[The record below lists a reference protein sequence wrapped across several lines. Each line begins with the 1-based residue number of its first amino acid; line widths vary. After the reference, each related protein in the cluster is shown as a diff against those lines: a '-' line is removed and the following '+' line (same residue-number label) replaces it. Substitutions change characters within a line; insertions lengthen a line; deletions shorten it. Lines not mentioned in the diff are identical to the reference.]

1 MTLRHAAFRALLLAS
16 AAAIP
21 IGAGAQTPGS
31 PSSQS
36 GTADVIR
43 VLLDQSAYWRSK
55 SETKLADEA
64 LARVLALDPNNVD
77 ALAAQAQ
84 AAADRGDQKA
94 AQDALAKLQAARPD
108 DPRIA
113 SIQQA
118 LRVGP
123 IDQTALAEARRLAQ
137 DGKPADALAAY
148 RRVFKGDIPPPS
160 LATEYYGTLG
170 ATEGNWE
177 AARDG
182 LATHLRANP
191 QDLQAQLTYAALLTY
206 RDETRDDGIQ
216 RLAFLTREAQVADQ
230 ADRAWRQTLSWLPA
244 TQASVAKYQQ
254 YLAHNPNDSEVQHW
268 RDVAQADTGSLRA
281 SGFDDLA
288 NNRTD
293 KADTEFTKAVGV
305 DAKDSDSLIGLAL
318 VRFKQNRRAEGRDLI
333 RRAIEI
339 DPSKATQYQSMLD
352 TSAAANGNA
361 GGRGGNG
368 NGVNYGAIA
377 ARKIRGQYAQ
387 VAALTQRGEYAA
399 AESLLRQLMGKRPN
413 AGNYLQLGDIQS
425 RAGHLAEAEA
435 SLRTALRS
443 QPRNV
448 AALGSLASVLS
459 REGKQADA
467 DQIYTQAQSLGGG
480 NAIGQS
486 RAQALRQQAEFV
498 SDPAARTGLF
508 RAAVAADPANPWL
521 RLELARSLLGQDREA
536 EARQVMAVVTDV
548 PRPTVDQ
555 LRAGIYF
562 ADSDHQNSL
571 AASLVSRLPPNA
583 RTPEMQEVGV
593 RSEIAGDVQDARSQP
608 TVAGM
613 EQRMVALAAKP
624 DPTGG
629 RGAAFAQALVRAG
642 DKAGAREVIRAA
654 LNASRSPTP
663 QQRIAYA
670 GALVGAGFPRDASVV
685 TAGLQS
691 TGLNPLQRSNL
702 ETVQNDA
709 AVSAA
714 DNLNTSGDTTQALNA
729 LRPRLAQDPASPALN
744 MALARVYQAQ
754 KQPGT
759 AVAITQEL
767 LKRNPNDVS
776 VQVAAA
782 SAALSAGDMDRAADI
797 ARQLTTDFPDE
808 PQGWFAAAQV
818 ARARGDNGTALA
830 NLRKARD
837 LRKQQ
842 LSSQGT
848 SDASDVVVPGWLIG
862 RQYAFNQPANVMND
876 ASPGPAPVAN
886 SSDCVTRDY
895 EQYAQND
902 ATAPD
907 GYSAQGY
914 VPAGRVSQP
923 LSAPPGLGV
932 RASPQTAGPAS
943 PGYAQIATAAP
954 LQPAPF
960 QASPSQADL
969 MQPAPFQTAQTD
981 LGVLSL
987 VPTANST
994 RSTTSPTPDEPSAG
1008 STASGGRN
1016 IPQQPSDP
1024 LTAQIDSSI
1033 QQVSSAIAP
1042 EVDGS
1047 LSLRGRSGARGLS
1060 KLFDVEA
1067 PLEASFSPNGY
1078 GRLKVQV
1085 TPVYLTTGQPA
1096 GGTKAL
1102 FGTNPIIAAQTP
1114 AAAAPFYARSP
1125 TTDAAGAGIDV
1136 SYAYSFVTADIG
1148 ATPIGFQQ
1156 SQVVGGV
1163 QFLPRLTNNL
1173 SLRLTA
1179 DRRAVTD
1186 SLLSYAGQQDGR
1198 TGQKW
1203 GGVTKNRLFANF
1215 EGSVGNT
1222 YYYAGAGF
1230 AAELGEQVAKNTDVE
1245 AGAGF
1250 STPVWTTPTQE
1261 VRLGANLVYF
1271 GYRQNLGNF
1280 TIGNGGYFSP
1290 QQYVAFLIPATYKQ
1304 QLTDDLV
1311 YNIGGSIGVQSY
1323 RAKSSR
1329 VFPTDSGLEGQLE
1342 TATNSTFNP
1351 RFGGFSGT
1359 GLAGG
1364 AHGDI
1369 DYRVND
1375 NLHVGA
1381 QAGFDRSGNFT
1392 EGTGLVYARYTFNNP
1407 SPQQ

>member
-113 SIQQA
+113 SIQQS

-137 DGKPADALAAY
+137 DGKAADALAAY

-160 LATEYYGTLG
+160 LATEFYQTLG

-182 LATHLRANP
+182 LAAHLRANP
-191 QDLQAQLTYAALLTY
+191 QDLQAQLAYAELLTY
-206 RDETRDDGIQ
+206 RDETRDDGVQ
-216 RLAFLTREAQVADQ
+216 RLAFLTREPQVADQ

-244 TQASVAKYQQ
+244 TQPSVAKYEQ

-268 RDVAQADTGSLRA
+268 RDVAQSDTGSLRGA
-281 SGFDDLA
+281 GFDDLA
-288 NNRTD
+288 NNHID
-293 KADTEFTKAVGV
+293 KADSEFSKAISV
-305 DAKDSDSLIGLAL
+305 DDKDSDSLVGLAL
-318 VRFKQNRRAEGRDLI
+318 VRFKQNRQADGRELI
-333 RRAIEI
+333 RRAIAI

-352 TSAAANGNA
+352 TSAAANGGNN
-361 GGRGGNG
+361 GRGGNS
-368 NGVNYGAIA
+368 NGINYGAIA

-435 SLRTALRS
+435 SFRTALRG

-448 AALGSLASVLS
+448 AALGGLASVLS
-459 REGKQADA
+459 REGKQSDA
-467 DQIYTQAQSLGGG
+467 DQIYAQAQSLGGG
-480 NAIGQS
+480 NAIGQN
-486 RAQALRQQAEFV
+486 RAQTLRQQAELV

-508 RAAVAADPANPWL
+508 RAAVAADPSNPWL
-521 RLELARSLLGQDREA
+521 RLELARSLLGQDREP
-536 EARQVMAVVTDV
+536 EARQIMAGVTDV
-548 PRPTVDQ
+548 PRPSVDQ

-562 ADSDHQNSL
+562 ADTDHENAL
-571 AASLVSRLPPNA
+571 AASLVSRLPANA

-608 TVAGM
+608 TVVAM
-613 EQRMVALAAKP
+613 EQRMVTLAAKP

-642 DKAGAREVIRAA
+642 DKAGAREVIRSA
-654 LNASRSPTP
+654 LNATRSPTA

-670 GALVGAGFPRDASVV
+670 AALVGAGYPRDASVV

-714 DNLNTSGDTTQALNA
+714 DSLNATGDTTQALNT

-744 MALARVYQAQ
+744 MALARVYQTQ

-776 VQVAAA
+776 VQVSAA
-782 SAALSAGDMDRAADI
+782 SAALAAGDMDRAAGI
-797 ARQLTTDFPDE
+797 ARQLTTDYPEE

-830 NLRKARD
+830 DLRKARD

-842 LSSQGT
+842 LSTEGT
-848 SDASDVVVPGWLIG
+848 SDASDVQVPGWLPG
-862 RQYAFNQPANVMND
+862 RRYALNQPANVMND
-876 ASPGPAPVAN
+876 ASPGPAPAADG
-886 SSDCVTRDY
+886 SDCVTRDY
-895 EQYAQND
+895 EQYAQTD
-902 ATAPD
+902 ATSQD
-907 GYSAQGY
+907 SGQGY
-914 VPAGRVSQP
+914 APAASTAAPAAQS
-923 LSAPPGLGV
+923 LSAPPGLGL
-932 RASPQTAGPAS
+932 RASPTTAGPAG
-943 PGYAQIATAAP
+943 PGYAQIAPAASFQAAP
-954 LQPAPF
+954 VQAPLLQT
-960 QASPSQADL
+960 
-969 MQPAPFQTAQTD
+969 QPVQTAQSD

-987 VPTANST
+987 VPTANTT
-994 RSTTSPTPDEPSAG
+994 RSTTSPTPDEPSAAASAAG
-1008 STASGGRN
+1008 SRPA
-1016 IPQQPSDP
+1016 ILLQQPTDP

-1033 QQVSSAIAP
+1033 QQVSSALAP

-1047 LSLRGRSGARGLS
+1047 LSLRGRSGSRGLS

-1096 GGTKAL
+1096 GNTKAL
-1102 FGTNPIIAAQTP
+1102 FGTNPIIAAQSG
-1114 AAAAPFYARSP
+1114 AAANPFYARSP
-1125 TTDAAGAGIDV
+1125 TTDAAGAAIDV

-1198 TGQKW
+1198 TGEKW
-1203 GGVTKNRLFANF
+1203 GGVTKNRLYANF
-1215 EGSVGNT
+1215 EGSVGST
-1222 YYYAGAGF
+1222 YYYAGAGY
-1230 AAELGEQVAKNTDVE
+1230 AAELGEQVANNTDIE

-1261 VRLGANLVYF
+1261 VRLGANAVYF
-1271 GYRQNLGNF
+1271 GFRQNLGNF

-1290 QQYVAFLIPATYKQ
+1290 QQYFAFLVPVTYKQ
-1304 QLTDDLV
+1304 QLTDRIV
-1311 YNIGGSIGVQSY
+1311 YNVGGSIGVQSY

-1329 VFPTDSGLEGQLE
+1329 VFPTDNNLEGQLE
-1342 TATNSTFNP
+1342 TTAGSTFGT

>member
-1 MTLRHAAFRALLLAS
+1 MTFRLAAFRALLLAS
-16 AAAIP
+16 AASFP
-21 IGAGAQTPGS
+21 LGAGAQTPGN
-31 PSSQS
+31 QS
-36 GTADVIR
+36 GTSDVIR

-94 AQDALAKLQAARPD
+94 AQDALAKLKVARPD

-113 SIQQA
+113 SIQQS
-118 LRVGP
+118 LLIGP
-123 IDQTALAEARRLAQ
+123 IDQTALAQARALAQ
-137 DGKPADALAAY
+137 QGKAADALAAY
-148 RRVFKGDIPPPS
+148 RRVFKGDSPPPS
-160 LATEYYGTLG
+160 LATEFYQTLG

-182 LATHLRANP
+182 LASHLRANP
-191 QDLQAQLTYAALLTY
+191 QDLQAQLAYAELLTY

-216 RLAFLTREAQVADQ
+216 RLAFLTHEPQVAD
-230 ADRAWRQTLSWLPA
+230 AANKAWRQTLSWLPA
-244 TQASVAKYQQ
+244 TQASVAKYQD
-254 YLAHNPNDSEVQHW
+254 YLARNPNDTDVQHL

-281 SGFDDLA
+281 SGFDDLS
-288 NNRTD
+288 NNKTAE
-293 KADTEFTKAVGV
+293 ADAAFTKAVGV

-318 VRFKQNRRAEGRDLI
+318 VRFKQNRLAEGRDLI

-352 TSAAANGNA
+352 TSAAS
-361 GGRGGNG
+361 RGGNG
-368 NGVNYGAIA
+368 NGGNGNGIDYGAQA
-377 ARKIRGQYAQ
+377 ARKIRGQYAR
-387 VAALTQRGEYAA
+387 VASLTQRGEYAA
-399 AESLLRQLMGKRPN
+399 AETLLRQLMGKRPN
-413 AGNYLQLGDIQS
+413 AGNYLQLGDIQA
-425 RAGHLAEAEA
+425 RAGKLPEAEG
-435 SLRTALRS
+435 SFRTVLRS

-448 AALGSLASVLS
+448 AALGGLGNVLS
-459 REGKQADA
+459 REGKADDA
-467 DQIYTQAQSLGGG
+467 NTVFSQAQSLGGG
-480 NAIGQS
+480 NAIGQN
-486 RAQALRQQAEFV
+486 RAQQLSKQAEAV

-521 RLELARSLLGQDREA
+521 RLALARSLLGQDREA
-536 EARQVMAVVTDV
+536 EARQIMASVTDV
-548 PRPTVDQ
+548 PRPSVDQ

-562 ADSDHQNSL
+562 ADSDHQNAL
-571 AASLVSRLPPNA
+571 AASLVSRLPPAA

-593 RSEIAGDVQDARSQP
+593 RSEIASDVQDAKSQP
-608 TVAGM
+608 TTAAM
-613 EQRMVALAAKP
+613 QQRMIVLAAKP

-629 RGAAFAQALVRAG
+629 RAAAFAQALTRAG
-642 DKAGAREVIRAA
+642 DKAGAREVVRAA
-654 LNASRSPTP
+654 LAATRSPTP

-670 GALVGAGFPRDASVV
+670 AALVGAGYPRDANVV
-685 TAGLQS
+685 TAGLQT

-702 ETVQNDA
+702 QSVQDDA

-714 DNLNTSGDTTQALNA
+714 DSLNA
-729 LRPRLAQDPASPALN
+729 DGNTTEALSQLRPRLQQDPANPALN

-767 LKRNPNDVS
+767 LKRNPNDVT
-776 VQVAAA
+776 VQVAAV
-782 SAALSAGDMDRAADI
+782 SAALSAGDMTRAGQLS
-797 ARQLTTDFPDE
+797 RQLTTDFPEE
-808 PQGWFAAAQV
+808 PTGWFAAAQV
-818 ARARGDNGTALA
+818 ARARGDNGTALSD
-830 NLRKARD
+830 LRKARD

-842 LSSQGT
+842 LANENS
-848 SDASDVVVPGWLIG
+848 SDASDVMVPGWLPG
-862 RQYAFNQPANVMND
+862 RQYALNQPSNVMND
-876 ASPGPAPVAN
+876 ASPDPAPAVA
-886 SSDCVTRDY
+886 SDSEPVTREY
-895 EQYAQND
+895 ERYAQNTATTPD
-902 ATAPD
+902 AGT
-907 GYSAQGY
+907 AQGY
-914 VPAGRVSQP
+914 LPFSATPVTQP
-923 LSAPPGLGV
+923 LSVPPGV
-932 RASPQTAGPAS
+932 AIRAGAVPPVS
-943 PGYAQIATAAP
+943 
-954 LQPAPF
+954 PAPGPVF
-960 QASPSQADL
+960 LAQNDQSARYDV
-969 MQPAPFQTAQTD
+969 TAQND

-987 VPTANST
+987 NPTVSPT
-994 RSTTSPTPDEPSAG
+994 RSTSSPTPDEPGSG
-1008 STASGGRN
+1008 STGLRGTT
-1016 IPQQPSDP
+1016 QLVPSDP
-1024 LTAQIDSSI
+1024 LTADIDRSI
-1033 QQVSSAIAP
+1033 QQVSASIAP

-1047 LSLRGRSGARGLS
+1047 LSLRGRSGSRGLS

-1085 TPVYLTTGQPA
+1085 TPVYLYTGQPA
-1096 GGTKAL
+1096 GTTRAL
-1102 FGTNPIIAAQTP
+1102 FGSNPITAAQAGTTNT
-1114 AAAAPFYARSP
+1114 FYARSP
-1125 TTDAAGAGIDV
+1125 TTDAFGTGIDV

-1163 QFLPRLTNNL
+1163 QFLPRLTNDL
-1173 SLRLTA
+1173 YLRLTA
-1179 DRRAVTD
+1179 ERRAVTD
-1186 SLLSYAGQQDGR
+1186 SLLSYAGQTDGR
-1198 TGQKW
+1198 TGEKF
-1203 GGVTKNRLFANF
+1203 GGVTKNRLYANF
-1215 EGSVGNT
+1215 EGSVGST

-1230 AAELGEQVAKNTDVE
+1230 ADLMGEQVANNTDVE

-1261 VRLGANLVYF
+1261 VRLGANAVYF
-1271 GYRQNLGNF
+1271 GFRQNLGNF

-1290 QQYVAFLIPATYKQ
+1290 QQYFAFLIPATYKQ

-1323 RAKSSR
+1323 RAKSAR
-1329 VFPTDSGLEGQLE
+1329 VFPTDNTLEGVLE
-1342 TATNSTFNP
+1342 TTAGSSFGT

-1369 DYRVND
+1369 DYRVNN
-1375 NLHVGA
+1375 NLHIGA

-1407 SPQQ
+1407 PQ